1 MTKTGMTC
9 GSQLSPPKQGDL
21 EGLHILPCYTFQR
34 EKDSNPWS
42 RQKADARKA
51 VQILVQIL

>member
-21 EGLHILPCYTFQR
+21 EGLHGLAVLHLP
-34 EKDSNPWS
+34 K
-42 RQKADARKA
+42 RKRL
-51 VQILVQIL
+51 QSLE